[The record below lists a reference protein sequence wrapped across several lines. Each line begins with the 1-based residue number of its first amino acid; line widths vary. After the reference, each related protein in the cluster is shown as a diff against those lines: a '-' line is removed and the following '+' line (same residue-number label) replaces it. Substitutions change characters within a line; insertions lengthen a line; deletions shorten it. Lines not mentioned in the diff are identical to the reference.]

1 VASDEW
7 WLIRGERT
15 VASTLAPLFEHLLS
29 LSRHA
34 GPISGFVSSPSDF
47 RSKASI
53 KRKDEAESCGT
64 EKVQGLELDKR
75 TGGKRRS
82 LRAEM
87 IESRAKVKG
96 QGSAREPP
104 SGKNRF
110 FRKTYVT
117 AKAVTYKAKGRI
129 EERRQEC
136 LSHRGEDLC
145 EASEIGGVLR

>member
-1 VASDEW
+1 VASK
-7 WLIRGERT
+7 
-15 VASTLAPLFEHLLS
+15 HLLRLPS
-29 LSRHA
+29 APPFALAYA
-34 GPISGFVSSPSDF
+34 GPISGLVSSPSDF
-47 RSKASI
+47 GSKASI

-64 EKVQGLELDKR
+64 EKVQGLALDKR

-104 SGKNRF
+104 SGRNRF

-129 EERRQEC
+129 EERMQEC
-136 LSHRGEDLC
+136 LSHRGEELC

>member
-1 VASDEW
+1 VAS
-7 WLIRGERT
+7 
-15 VASTLAPLFEHLLS
+15 APPFEHLLS

-34 GPISGFVSSPSDF
+34 GPISGLVSSPSDF
-47 RSKASI
+47 GSKASI

-104 SGKNRF
+104 SGRNRF
-110 FRKTYVT
+110 F
-117 AKAVTYKAKGRI
+117 GR
-129 EERRQEC
+129 
-136 LSHRGEDLC
+136 
-145 EASEIGGVLR
+145 LRSRLKP

>member
-1 VASDEW
+1 
-7 WLIRGERT
+7 
-15 VASTLAPLFEHLLS
+15 
-29 LSRHA
+29 
-34 GPISGFVSSPSDF
+34 
-47 RSKASI
+47 
-53 KRKDEAESCGT
+53 
-64 EKVQGLELDKR
+64 
-75 TGGKRRS
+75 
-82 LRAEM
+82 M
-87 IESRAKVKG
+87 IESRAKVEG

-104 SGKNRF
+104 SGKNLF